1 MTQEK
6 INEVLRL
13 HKLWLYDDPCGI
25 QANLRGANL
34 QGADFQEADF
44 RGADFREANL
54 RGADFQGANLFCSCL
69 PLWRGGLK
77 IKMDR
82 LQMGQLAYHFC
93 SMIIADKEVERLQK
107 CLYPLANE
115 FAKSRV
121 DLRNKLYSE
130 EADND

>member
-25 QANLRGANL
+25 QA
-34 QGADFQEADF
+34 
-44 RGADFREANL
+44 DFREANL
-54 RGADFQGANLFCSCL
+54 QGADFQGANLFCSCL
-69 PLWRGGLK
+69 PLWCGGLK